1 MSSRAPKKKGCSEL
15 VAMVDL
21 RWRFVYRTFQSF
33 NTSAAGYEEREFVT
47 GDEEKRN
54 EDEKS
59 EGVITAGRV
68 KRGHPGP
75 SWCLNSMNYVNII
88 QNHPAESETPPKW
101 MFSTI
106 AHFSLLNL
114 CID

>member
-1 MSSRAPKKKGCSEL
+1 
-15 VAMVDL
+15 MVDL

-33 NTSAAGYEEREFVT
+33 NTSAAGHEEREFVA

-54 EDEKS
+54 EDVKS
-59 EGVITAGRV
+59 EGVITAGWM
-68 KRGHPGP
+68 KRSHPGP
-75 SWCLNSMNYVNII
+75 SWCLSSMNYVTII
-88 QNHPAESETPPKW
+88 QHHPAESETPLKL